1 MLFAF
6 SIITALSAVY
16 AKNGS
21 KVVGGAVIAMLF
33 IFFGFYDIAF
43 TPLSFAYP
51 IEILPY
57 RLRSR
62 GMSVTLTT
70 VFAAGVSL
78 LILPSMFSFSLSN
91 STNMFQMLN
100 QYLNP
105 VALAALAWRYYF
117 VYIGCLI
124 SFVAI
129 IWFLFPETKGRSL
142 EEIAEVFDGPAAE
155 TEAHRQASIATI
167 EGLKG
172 GVDTVSETEFREKA

>member
-6 SIITALSAVY
+6 SVITALSAVY

-21 KVVGGAVIAMLF
+21 SVVGGAVIAMLF

-70 VFAAGVSL
+70 VFAAG
-78 LILPSMFSFSLSN
+78 
-91 STNMFQMLN
+91 MLN

-155 TEAHRQASIATI
+155 TEAHRQASVATI
-167 EGLKG
+167 EAQKG
-172 GVDTVSETEFREKA
+172 GFGMVSETEFREKA